1 MNAGD
6 DDQQVVAKAER
17 QDGWDIEV
25 WFLDRKISAVK
36 YQDLI
41 RILISIPH

>member
-6 DDQQVVAKAER
+6 DDEQVVAKAKQR

-36 YQDLI
+36 YQD
-41 RILISIPH
+41 